1 MNDSFSLPVSMRPRN
16 RFALRCFLPAVILL
30 FGGFSSALRADNPPS
45 LRCAGVEIDLSRSG
59 EVLSP
64 HISGSVTFDAPSRTL
79 TLRDAVIED
88 CGIRS
93 EGLDDLTIV
102 LEGTNR
108 MNCPKGSFYLLS
120 RTTVSGKGS
129 VECKGDG
136 SASDLYHEA
145 ALTLKDCRMKMDCF
159 RGVFNAFLEIN
170 GASLESKRGVFWEN
184 GIVLTGSRIVV
195 PADAAYDE
203 KERAISRF
211 GKFYDGLVVIQSD
224 SAAGIASPTNAA
236 DRHPEAFFSVDGTQA
251 DAMRRGLNVVRMSD
265 GTAVKAW
272 LP

>member
-1 MNDSFSLPVSMRPRN
+1 MRPRN

-30 FGGFSSALRADNPPS
+30 LGGFSSALRADNPPS

-170 GASLESKRGVFWEN
+170 GASLESKRGVFWETASFSPAAASSCRPMPRMTKRN
-184 GIVLTGSRIVV
+184 GPYRGSENSMTGSLSSKAILP
-195 PADAAYDE
+195 PA
-203 KERAISRF
+203 
-211 GKFYDGLVVIQSD
+211 
-224 SAAGIASPTNAA
+224 
-236 DRHPEAFFSVDGTQA
+236 
-251 DAMRRGLNVVRMSD
+251 
-265 GTAVKAW
+265 
-272 LP
+272 